1 MNKIDSTSPADL
13 RATIARKRIPLFK
26 LAAAVGLH
34 PTTLGQILNERKPL
48 KEGVAERLLEAMK
61 AE

>member
-1 MNKIDSTSPADL
+1 MNELDSTSPAEL

-48 KEGVAERLLEAMK
+48 KEGIAERLLEALDS
-61 AE
+61 E